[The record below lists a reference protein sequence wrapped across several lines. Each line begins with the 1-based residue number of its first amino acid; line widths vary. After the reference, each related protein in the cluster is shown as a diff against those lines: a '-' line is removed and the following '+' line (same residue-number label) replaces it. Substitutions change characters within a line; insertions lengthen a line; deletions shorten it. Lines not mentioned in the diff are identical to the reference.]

1 MSKMSIEIVSD
12 VMCPWCIIGY
22 KNLEK
27 ALQQL
32 PDIEADIS
40 WHAFELNPQ
49 MPPEGQ
55 DLVEHVIEK
64 YGSTKEQSVENRKM
78 IAQRG
83 LDSGFQFNF
92 SDDSKI
98 INSFNCHRLLTWA
111 KEHGKQTELKLAL
124 FSAHFTEGKQLND
137 DAQLLAV
144 AVSIGLDEARAR
156 QILDSDEYAAEV
168 RAEQN
173 RMHQMGIQS
182 VPTFIINKKYG
193 ISGGQPSEAFIDA
206 LTQINAE
213 AQGASAQA

>member
-1 MSKMSIEIVSD
+1 MSKMTIEIVSD

-64 YGSTKEQSVENRKM
+64 YGSTKEQSAENRKM
-78 IAQRG
+78 ITERG

-92 SDDSKI
+92 ADDAKI

-111 KEHGKQTELKLAL
+111 IEHEKQTELKLAL
-124 FSAHFTEGKQLND
+124 FRAHFTEGKQLND
-137 DAQLLAV
+137 DAQLV
-144 AVSIGLDEARAR
+144 AIAASVGLDETRAK
-156 QILDSDEYAAEV
+156 QILESNEYAEAV
-168 RAEQN
+168 REEQQ
-173 RMHQMGIQS
+173 RMHAMGIQS
-182 VPTFIINKKYG
+182 VPTFIINSKYG
-193 ISGGQPSEAFIDA
+193 ISGGQPTETFIQA
-206 LTQINAE
+206 LTEVSSKALSQDN
-213 AQGASAQA
+213 